1 MSRFIHIYEVNRN
14 TNQRDQFRVP
24 LPRSMSRLD
33 SQIFNAVAGRHTFV
47 RELAAINDEV
57 DTVPNIRISIADAVE
72 AAMQAEPQK
81 DMSVIPEFKADETLD
96 DECSIC
102 MNPIKKGD
110 SFRALPCSDV
120 HNHKF
125 HTACIDPW
133 LASNS
138 TCPNCRTN
146 IFQ

>member
-1 MSRFIHIYEVNRN
+1 MSRFVRIYELNRD
-14 TNQRDQFRVP
+14 TNQRDRFRVP

-33 SQIFNAVAGRHTFV
+33 SQFINAVAGSHTFV
-47 RELAAINDEV
+47 RELAALNEV
-57 DTVPNIRISIADAVE
+57 PSIRINIADAIE
-72 AAMQAEPQK
+72 AAMQDTDQAPQ
-81 DMSVIPEFKADETLD
+81 DMSIIPEFKADETLD
-96 DECSIC
+96 DECSVC
-102 MNPIKKGD
+102 MNQIKKGE
-110 SFRALPCSDV
+110 SFRALPCSNV